1 MTRHNTSFRKSDL
14 QEGKPIRVDID
25 GRAIVLALVS
35 GKVYAMDAV
44 CSHEGGPLD
53 EGTVAGYS
61 LICPWHQG
69 IFDIRN
75 AKASAETDWVTDLH
89 SYSVVIDD
97 KNGMISIDTDAGPLH
112 QDNSNQ
118 STAQQNT
125 AIVDDN
131 VPPRPLKM
139 QLELLEKVEHRG
151 TDIMSFRFSRSDGQN
166 YMNYKAGQYSIVDL
180 GTKEDPKGPMRSF
193 TIASSPT

>member
-89 SYSVVIDD
+89 SYEVVIDD
-97 KNGMISIDTDAGPLH
+97 KSGLISIDTDTGTLR

-139 QLELLEKVEHRG
+139 QLELLEKAEHRG

-166 YMNYKAGQYSIVDL
+166 YMNYKA
-180 GTKEDPKGPMRSF
+180 
-193 TIASSPT
+193 